1 MSQNETSGTVA
12 VDNQKIKTKQ
22 MVLIALM
29 TAVTCVLGPLSIP
42 LPFSPVPISLTN
54 FAIFLAIFVLGMKNG
69 TISFIIYLLLGAV
82 GVPVFS
88 SFRGGLQVL
97 AGPTG
102 GYLIGFIFL
111 ALIMGF
117 ALDHFD
123 RKLGSYNHWNDHR
136 NGCML
141 CIRNSLAC
149 KTFKPLLQRR
159 PYDGCYPIPSW
170 RCSQNHH
177 RSNRRTKTLRCYT
190 EDKIIELFTERNI
203 QTNLHGFLFGCFS
216 FYRRLKYYML

>member
-12 VDNQKIKTKQ
+12 VDNQKIRTKQ

-54 FAIFLAIFVLGMKNG
+54 FAIFLAIFILGMKNG

-123 RKLGSYNHWNDHR
+123 RKLVPTIIGMIIGMAVCYAFGTVWIAK
-136 NGCML
+136 L
-141 CIRNSLAC
+141 LSLS
-149 KTFKPLLQRR
+149 FKEGLMMGVI
-159 PYDGCYPIPSW
+159 PYLPGDAA
-170 RCSQNHH
+170 
-177 RSNRRTKTLRCYT
+177 
-190 EDKIIELFTERNI
+190 KIIIAAIVGPKLYGATQKIR
-203 QTNLHGFLFGCFS
+203 
-216 FYRRLKYYML
+216 

>member
-12 VDNQKIKTKQ
+12 VDNQKIRTKQ

-54 FAIFLAIFVLGMKNG
+54 FAIFLAIFVLGMKSG
-69 TISFIIYLLLGAV
+69 TISFIIYLLLGAI

-117 ALDHFD
+117 ELDHFD
-123 RKLGSYNHWNDHR
+123 RKLVPTIIGMIIGMAVCYAFGTVW
-136 NGCML
+136 L
-141 CIRNSLAC
+141 AKLLSLS
-149 KTFKPLLQRR
+149 FKEGLMMGVI
-159 PYDGCYPIPSW
+159 PYLPGDAA
-170 RCSQNHH
+170 
-177 RSNRRTKTLRCYT
+177 
-190 EDKIIELFTERNI
+190 KIIIAAIVGPKLYGATQKIR
-203 QTNLHGFLFGCFS
+203 
-216 FYRRLKYYML
+216 

>member
-12 VDNQKIKTKQ
+12 VDNQKIRTKQ

-123 RKLGSYNHWNDHR
+123 RKLVPTIIGMIIGMAVCYAFGTVW
-136 NGCML
+136 L
-141 CIRNSLAC
+141 AKLLSLS
-149 KTFKPLLQRR
+149 FKEGLIMGVI
-159 PYDGCYPIPSW
+159 PYLPGDAA
-170 RCSQNHH
+170 
-177 RSNRRTKTLRCYT
+177 
-190 EDKIIELFTERNI
+190 KIIIAAIVGPKLYGATQKIR
-203 QTNLHGFLFGCFS
+203 
-216 FYRRLKYYML
+216 

>member
-12 VDNQKIKTKQ
+12 VDNQKIRTKQ

-29 TAVTCVLGPLSIP
+29 TAVTCVLGPLSIA

-54 FAIFLAIFVLGMKNG
+54 FAIFLAIFVLGMKSG
-69 TISFIIYLLLGAV
+69 TISFIIYLLLGAI

-123 RKLGSYNHWNDHR
+123 RKLVPTIIGMIIGMAVCYAFGTVW
-136 NGCML
+136 L
-141 CIRNSLAC
+141 AKLLSLS
-149 KTFKPLLQRR
+149 FKEGLMMGVI
-159 PYDGCYPIPSW
+159 PYLAGDAA
-170 RCSQNHH
+170 
-177 RSNRRTKTLRCYT
+177 
-190 EDKIIELFTERNI
+190 KIIIAAIVGPKLYGATQKIR
-203 QTNLHGFLFGCFS
+203 
-216 FYRRLKYYML
+216 

>member
-54 FAIFLAIFVLGMKNG
+54 FAIFLAIFVLGMKSG

-97 AGPTG
+97 AGPTA

-123 RKLGSYNHWNDHR
+123 RKLVPTIIGMIIGMAVCYAFGTVW
-136 NGCML
+136 L
-141 CIRNSLAC
+141 AKLLSLS
-149 KTFKPLLQRR
+149 FKEGLMMGVI
-159 PYDGCYPIPSW
+159 PYLPGDAA
-170 RCSQNHH
+170 
-177 RSNRRTKTLRCYT
+177 
-190 EDKIIELFTERNI
+190 KIIIAAIVGPKLYGATQKIR
-203 QTNLHGFLFGCFS
+203 
-216 FYRRLKYYML
+216 

>member
-12 VDNQKIKTKQ
+12 VDHQKIKTKQ

-123 RKLGSYNHWNDHR
+123 RKLVPTIIGMIIGMVVCYAFGTVW
-136 NGCML
+136 L
-141 CIRNSLAC
+141 AKLLSLS
-149 KTFKPLLQRR
+149 FKEGLMMGVI
-159 PYDGCYPIPSW
+159 PYLPGDAA
-170 RCSQNHH
+170 
-177 RSNRRTKTLRCYT
+177 
-190 EDKIIELFTERNI
+190 KIIIAAIVGPKLYGATQKIR
-203 QTNLHGFLFGCFS
+203 
-216 FYRRLKYYML
+216 

>member
-12 VDNQKIKTKQ
+12 VDNQKIRTKQ

-42 LPFSPVPISLTN
+42 LPSSPVPISLTN

-69 TISFIIYLLLGAV
+69 TISFIIYLLLGAI

-123 RKLGSYNHWNDHR
+123 RKLVPTIIGMIIGMAVCYAFGTVW
-136 NGCML
+136 L
-141 CIRNSLAC
+141 AKLLSLS
-149 KTFKPLLQRR
+149 FKEGLMMGVI
-159 PYDGCYPIPSW
+159 PYLAGDAA
-170 RCSQNHH
+170 
-177 RSNRRTKTLRCYT
+177 
-190 EDKIIELFTERNI
+190 KIIIAAIVGPKLYGATQKIR
-203 QTNLHGFLFGCFS
+203 
-216 FYRRLKYYML
+216 

>member
-123 RKLGSYNHWNDHR
+123 RKLVPTIIGMIIGMVVCYAFGTVW
-136 NGCML
+136 L
-141 CIRNSLAC
+141 AKLLSLS
-149 KTFKPLLQRR
+149 FKEGLMMGVI
-159 PYDGCYPIPSW
+159 PYLAG
-170 RCSQNHH
+170 
-177 RSNRRTKTLRCYT
+177 
-190 EDKIIELFTERNI
+190 EVAKIIIAAIVGPKLYGATQKIR
-203 QTNLHGFLFGCFS
+203 
-216 FYRRLKYYML
+216 

>member
-12 VDNQKIKTKQ
+12 VDNQKIRTKQ

-54 FAIFLAIFVLGMKNG
+54 FAIFLAIFILGMKNG

-123 RKLGSYNHWNDHR
+123 RKLVPTIIGMIIGMAVCYAFGTVW
-136 NGCML
+136 L
-141 CIRNSLAC
+141 AKLLSLS
-149 KTFKPLLQRR
+149 FKEGLMMGVI
-159 PYDGCYPIPSW
+159 PYLPGDAA
-170 RCSQNHH
+170 
-177 RSNRRTKTLRCYT
+177 
-190 EDKIIELFTERNI
+190 KIIIAAIVDPKLYGATQKIR
-203 QTNLHGFLFGCFS
+203 
-216 FYRRLKYYML
+216 

>member
-12 VDNQKIKTKQ
+12 VDSQKIRTKQ

-54 FAIFLAIFVLGMKNG
+54 FAIFLAIFVLGMKSG

-123 RKLGSYNHWNDHR
+123 RKLVPTIIGMIIGMAVCYAFGTVW
-136 NGCML
+136 L
-141 CIRNSLAC
+141 AKLLSLS
-149 KTFKPLLQRR
+149 FKEGLMMGVI
-159 PYDGCYPIPSW
+159 PYLAGDAA
-170 RCSQNHH
+170 
-177 RSNRRTKTLRCYT
+177 
-190 EDKIIELFTERNI
+190 KIIIAAIVGPKLYGATQKIR
-203 QTNLHGFLFGCFS
+203 
-216 FYRRLKYYML
+216 

>member
-12 VDNQKIKTKQ
+12 VDNQKIRTKQ

-54 FAIFLAIFVLGMKNG
+54 FAIFLAIFVLGMKSG

-88 SFRGGLQVL
+88 SFRGGFQVL
-97 AGPTG
+97 AGSTG

-123 RKLGSYNHWNDHR
+123 RKLVPTIIGMIIGMAVCYAFGTVW
-136 NGCML
+136 L
-141 CIRNSLAC
+141 AKLLSLS
-149 KTFKPLLQRR
+149 FKEGLMMGVI
-159 PYDGCYPIPSW
+159 PYLPGDAA
-170 RCSQNHH
+170 
-177 RSNRRTKTLRCYT
+177 
-190 EDKIIELFTERNI
+190 KIIIAAIVGPKLYGATQKIR
-203 QTNLHGFLFGCFS
+203 
-216 FYRRLKYYML
+216 

>member
-12 VDNQKIKTKQ
+12 VDNQKIRTKQ

-42 LPFSPVPISLTN
+42 LPFNPVPISLTN
-54 FAIFLAIFVLGMKNG
+54 FAIFLAIFILGMKNG

-88 SFRGGLQVL
+88 SFRGGFQVL

-123 RKLGSYNHWNDHR
+123 RKLVPTIIGMIIGMAVCYAFGTVW
-136 NGCML
+136 L
-141 CIRNSLAC
+141 AKLLSLS
-149 KTFKPLLQRR
+149 FKEGLMMGVI
-159 PYDGCYPIPSW
+159 PYLPGDAA
-170 RCSQNHH
+170 
-177 RSNRRTKTLRCYT
+177 
-190 EDKIIELFTERNI
+190 KIIIAAIVGPKLYGATQKIR
-203 QTNLHGFLFGCFS
+203 
-216 FYRRLKYYML
+216 

>member
-12 VDNQKIKTKQ
+12 VDNQKIRTKQ

-54 FAIFLAIFVLGMKNG
+54 FAIFLAIFILGMKNG

-123 RKLGSYNHWNDHR
+123 RKLVPTIIGMIIGMAVCYAFGTVW
-136 NGCML
+136 L
-141 CIRNSLAC
+141 AKLLSLS
-149 KTFKPLLQRR
+149 FKEGLMMGVI
-159 PYDGCYPIPSW
+159 PYLPGDAA
-170 RCSQNHH
+170 
-177 RSNRRTKTLRCYT
+177 
-190 EDKIIELFTERNI
+190 KIIIAAIVGPKLYGAI
-203 QTNLHGFLFGCFS
+203 QKI
-216 FYRRLKYYML
+216 R

>member
-12 VDNQKIKTKQ
+12 VDNQKIRTKQ

-54 FAIFLAIFVLGMKNG
+54 FGIFLAIFVLGMKSG

-88 SFRGGLQVL
+88 SFRGGFQVL

-123 RKLGSYNHWNDHR
+123 RKLVPTIIGMIIGMAVCYAFGTVW
-136 NGCML
+136 L
-141 CIRNSLAC
+141 AKLLSLS
-149 KTFKPLLQRR
+149 FKEGLMMGVI
-159 PYDGCYPIPSW
+159 PYLPGDAA
-170 RCSQNHH
+170 
-177 RSNRRTKTLRCYT
+177 
-190 EDKIIELFTERNI
+190 KIIIAAIVGPKLYGATQKIR
-203 QTNLHGFLFGCFS
+203 
-216 FYRRLKYYML
+216 

>member
-12 VDNQKIKTKQ
+12 VANQKIRTKQ

-54 FAIFLAIFVLGMKNG
+54 FAIFLAIFVLGMKSG

-88 SFRGGLQVL
+88 SFRGGFQVL

-123 RKLGSYNHWNDHR
+123 RKLVPTIIGMIIGMAVCYAFGTVW
-136 NGCML
+136 L
-141 CIRNSLAC
+141 AKLLSLS
-149 KTFKPLLQRR
+149 FKEGLMMGVI
-159 PYDGCYPIPSW
+159 PYLAGDAA
-170 RCSQNHH
+170 
-177 RSNRRTKTLRCYT
+177 
-190 EDKIIELFTERNI
+190 KIIIAAIVGPKLYGATQKIR
-203 QTNLHGFLFGCFS
+203 
-216 FYRRLKYYML
+216 

>member
-12 VDNQKIKTKQ
+12 VDNQKIRTKQ

-54 FAIFLAIFVLGMKNG
+54 FAIFLAIFVLGMKSG
-69 TISFIIYLLLGAV
+69 TISFIIYLLLGAI

-123 RKLGSYNHWNDHR
+123 RKLVPTIIGMIIGMAVCYAFGTVW
-136 NGCML
+136 L
-141 CIRNSLAC
+141 AKLLSLS
-149 KTFKPLLQRR
+149 FKEGLIM
-159 PYDGCYPIPSW
+159 GVIP
-170 RCSQNHH
+170 C
-177 RSNRRTKTLRCYT
+177 LAG
-190 EDKIIELFTERNI
+190 DAAKIIIAAIVGPKLYGATQKIR
-203 QTNLHGFLFGCFS
+203 
-216 FYRRLKYYML
+216 

>member
-12 VDNQKIKTKQ
+12 VDNQKIRTKQ

-123 RKLGSYNHWNDHR
+123 RKLVPTIIG
-136 NGCML
+136 ML
-141 CIRNSLAC
+141 IGMVVCYAFGTVWLAKLLSLS
-149 KTFKPLLQRR
+149 FKEGLMMGVI
-159 PYDGCYPIPSW
+159 PYLPGDAA
-170 RCSQNHH
+170 
-177 RSNRRTKTLRCYT
+177 
-190 EDKIIELFTERNI
+190 KIIIAAIVGPKLYGATQKIR
-203 QTNLHGFLFGCFS
+203 
-216 FYRRLKYYML
+216 

>member
-123 RKLGSYNHWNDHR
+123 RKLLPTIIGMIIGMVVCYAFGTVW
-136 NGCML
+136 L
-141 CIRNSLAC
+141 AKLLSLS
-149 KTFKPLLQRR
+149 FKEGLMMGVI
-159 PYDGCYPIPSW
+159 PYLPGDAA
-170 RCSQNHH
+170 
-177 RSNRRTKTLRCYT
+177 
-190 EDKIIELFTERNI
+190 KIIIAAIVEPKLYGATQKIR
-203 QTNLHGFLFGCFS
+203 
-216 FYRRLKYYML
+216 

>member
-12 VDNQKIKTKQ
+12 VDNQKIRPKQ

-54 FAIFLAIFVLGMKNG
+54 FAIFLAIFVLGMKSG
-69 TISFIIYLLLGAV
+69 TISFIIYLLLGAI

-123 RKLGSYNHWNDHR
+123 RKLVPTIIGMIIGMAVCYAFGTVW
-136 NGCML
+136 L
-141 CIRNSLAC
+141 AKLLSLS
-149 KTFKPLLQRR
+149 FKEGLMMGVI
-159 PYDGCYPIPSW
+159 PYLAGDAA
-170 RCSQNHH
+170 
-177 RSNRRTKTLRCYT
+177 
-190 EDKIIELFTERNI
+190 KIIIAAIVGPKLYGAI
-203 QTNLHGFLFGCFS
+203 QKI
-216 FYRRLKYYML
+216 R

>member
-1 MSQNETSGTVA
+1 MSQNETSDTVA
-12 VDNQKIKTKQ
+12 VDNQKIRTKQ

-123 RKLGSYNHWNDHR
+123 RKLVPTIIGMIIGMVVCYAFGTVW
-136 NGCML
+136 L
-141 CIRNSLAC
+141 AKLLSLS
-149 KTFKPLLQRR
+149 FKEGLMMGVI
-159 PYDGCYPIPSW
+159 PYLPGDAA
-170 RCSQNHH
+170 
-177 RSNRRTKTLRCYT
+177 
-190 EDKIIELFTERNI
+190 KIIIAAIVGPKLYGATQKIR
-203 QTNLHGFLFGCFS
+203 
-216 FYRRLKYYML
+216 

>member
-12 VDNQKIKTKQ
+12 VNNQKIKTKQ

-123 RKLGSYNHWNDHR
+123 RKLVPTIIGMIIGMVVCYAFGTVW
-136 NGCML
+136 L
-141 CIRNSLAC
+141 AKLLSLS
-149 KTFKPLLQRR
+149 FKEGLMMGVI
-159 PYDGCYPIPSW
+159 PYLAGDVA
-170 RCSQNHH
+170 
-177 RSNRRTKTLRCYT
+177 
-190 EDKIIELFTERNI
+190 KIIIAAIVGPKLYGATQKIR
-203 QTNLHGFLFGCFS
+203 
-216 FYRRLKYYML
+216 

>member
-97 AGPTG
+97 AGATG

-123 RKLGSYNHWNDHR
+123 RKLVPTIIGMIIGMAVCYAFGTVW
-136 NGCML
+136 L
-141 CIRNSLAC
+141 AKLLSLS
-149 KTFKPLLQRR
+149 FKEGLMMGVI
-159 PYDGCYPIPSW
+159 PYLAGDVA
-170 RCSQNHH
+170 
-177 RSNRRTKTLRCYT
+177 
-190 EDKIIELFTERNI
+190 KIIIAAIVGPKLYGATQKIR
-203 QTNLHGFLFGCFS
+203 
-216 FYRRLKYYML
+216 

>member
-1 MSQNETSGTVA
+1 MSQNETSCTVA
-12 VDNQKIKTKQ
+12 VDNQKLKTKQ

-88 SFRGGLQVL
+88 SFRGGFQVL

-123 RKLGSYNHWNDHR
+123 RKLVPTIIGMIIGMAVCYAFGTVW
-136 NGCML
+136 L
-141 CIRNSLAC
+141 AKLLSLS
-149 KTFKPLLQRR
+149 FKEGLMMGVI
-159 PYDGCYPIPSW
+159 PYLAGDAA
-170 RCSQNHH
+170 
-177 RSNRRTKTLRCYT
+177 
-190 EDKIIELFTERNI
+190 KIIIAAIVGPKLYGATQKIR
-203 QTNLHGFLFGCFS
+203 
-216 FYRRLKYYML
+216 

>member
-12 VDNQKIKTKQ
+12 VDNQKIRTKQ

-54 FAIFLAIFVLGMKNG
+54 FAIFLAIFVLGMKSG

-97 AGPTG
+97 AGATG

-123 RKLGSYNHWNDHR
+123 RKLVPTIIGMIIGMAVCYAFGTVW
-136 NGCML
+136 L
-141 CIRNSLAC
+141 AKLLSLS
-149 KTFKPLLQRR
+149 FKEGLMMGVI
-159 PYDGCYPIPSW
+159 PYLPGDAA
-170 RCSQNHH
+170 
-177 RSNRRTKTLRCYT
+177 
-190 EDKIIELFTERNI
+190 KIIIAAIVGPKLYGATQKIR
-203 QTNLHGFLFGCFS
+203 
-216 FYRRLKYYML
+216 

>member
-54 FAIFLAIFVLGMKNG
+54 FAIFLAIFVLGMKSG

-123 RKLGSYNHWNDHR
+123 RKLLPTIIGMIIGMVVCYAFGTVW
-136 NGCML
+136 L
-141 CIRNSLAC
+141 AKLLSLS
-149 KTFKPLLQRR
+149 FKEGLMMGVI
-159 PYDGCYPIPSW
+159 PYLPGDAA
-170 RCSQNHH
+170 
-177 RSNRRTKTLRCYT
+177 
-190 EDKIIELFTERNI
+190 KIIIAAIVGPKLYGATQKIR
-203 QTNLHGFLFGCFS
+203 
-216 FYRRLKYYML
+216 

>member
-12 VDNQKIKTKQ
+12 VVNQKIRTKQ

-54 FAIFLAIFVLGMKNG
+54 FAIFLAIFVLGMKSG

-88 SFRGGLQVL
+88 SFRGGFQVL

-123 RKLGSYNHWNDHR
+123 RKLVPTIIGMIIGMAVCYAFGTVW
-136 NGCML
+136 L
-141 CIRNSLAC
+141 AKLLSLS
-149 KTFKPLLQRR
+149 FKEGLMMGVI
-159 PYDGCYPIPSW
+159 PYLPGDAA
-170 RCSQNHH
+170 
-177 RSNRRTKTLRCYT
+177 
-190 EDKIIELFTERNI
+190 KIIIAAIVGPKLYGATQKIR
-203 QTNLHGFLFGCFS
+203 
-216 FYRRLKYYML
+216 

>member
-12 VDNQKIKTKQ
+12 VDNQKIRTKQ

-54 FAIFLAIFVLGMKNG
+54 FAIFLAIYVLGMKSG
-69 TISFIIYLLLGAV
+69 TISFIIYLLLGAI

-123 RKLGSYNHWNDHR
+123 RKLVPTIIGMIIGMAVCYAFGTVW
-136 NGCML
+136 L
-141 CIRNSLAC
+141 AKLLSLS
-149 KTFKPLLQRR
+149 FKEGLMMGVI
-159 PYDGCYPIPSW
+159 PYLAGDAA
-170 RCSQNHH
+170 
-177 RSNRRTKTLRCYT
+177 
-190 EDKIIELFTERNI
+190 KIIIAAIVGPKLYGATQKIR
-203 QTNLHGFLFGCFS
+203 
-216 FYRRLKYYML
+216 

>member
-12 VDNQKIKTKQ
+12 VDNQKIRTKQ

-54 FAIFLAIFVLGMKNG
+54 FAIFLAIFALGMKSG

-88 SFRGGLQVL
+88 SFRGGFQVL

-123 RKLGSYNHWNDHR
+123 RKLVPTIIGMIIGMAVCYAFGTVW
-136 NGCML
+136 L
-141 CIRNSLAC
+141 AKLLSLS
-149 KTFKPLLQRR
+149 FKEGLMMGVI
-159 PYDGCYPIPSW
+159 PYLAGDAA
-170 RCSQNHH
+170 
-177 RSNRRTKTLRCYT
+177 
-190 EDKIIELFTERNI
+190 KIIIAAIVGPKLYGATQKIR
-203 QTNLHGFLFGCFS
+203 
-216 FYRRLKYYML
+216 

>member
-12 VDNQKIKTKQ
+12 VDNQKIRTKQ

-69 TISFIIYLLLGAV
+69 TISFIIYLLLGAI

-88 SFRGGLQVL
+88 SFRGGFQVL

-123 RKLGSYNHWNDHR
+123 RKLVPTIIGMIIGMAVCYAFGTVW
-136 NGCML
+136 L
-141 CIRNSLAC
+141 AKLLSLS
-149 KTFKPLLQRR
+149 FKEGLMMGVI
-159 PYDGCYPIPSW
+159 PYLAGDAA
-170 RCSQNHH
+170 
-177 RSNRRTKTLRCYT
+177 
-190 EDKIIELFTERNI
+190 KIIIAAIVGPKLYGATQKIR
-203 QTNLHGFLFGCFS
+203 
-216 FYRRLKYYML
+216 

>member
-12 VDNQKIKTKQ
+12 VDNQKIRTKQ

-29 TAVTCVLGPLSIP
+29 TAITCVLGPLSIP

-117 ALDHFD
+117 ALNHFD
-123 RKLGSYNHWNDHR
+123 RKLVPTIIGMIIGMAVCYAFGTVW
-136 NGCML
+136 L
-141 CIRNSLAC
+141 AKLLSLS
-149 KTFKPLLQRR
+149 FKEGLMMGVI
-159 PYDGCYPIPSW
+159 PYLPGDAA
-170 RCSQNHH
+170 
-177 RSNRRTKTLRCYT
+177 
-190 EDKIIELFTERNI
+190 KIIIAAIVGPKLYGATQKIR
-203 QTNLHGFLFGCFS
+203 
-216 FYRRLKYYML
+216 

>member
-12 VDNQKIKTKQ
+12 VDNQKIRTKQ

-54 FAIFLAIFVLGMKNG
+54 FAIFLAIFVLGMKSG

-88 SFRGGLQVL
+88 SFRGGFQVL

-117 ALDHFD
+117 ALEHFD
-123 RKLGSYNHWNDHR
+123 RKLVPTIIGMIIGMAVCYAFGTVW
-136 NGCML
+136 L
-141 CIRNSLAC
+141 AKLLSLS
-149 KTFKPLLQRR
+149 FKEGLMMGVI
-159 PYDGCYPIPSW
+159 PYLP
-170 RCSQNHH
+170 
-177 RSNRRTKTLRCYT
+177 
-190 EDKIIELFTERNI
+190 EDAAKIIIAAIVGPKLYGATQKIR
-203 QTNLHGFLFGCFS
+203 
-216 FYRRLKYYML
+216 

>member
-117 ALDHFD
+117 ALYPFD
-123 RKLGSYNHWNDHR
+123 CKLVATIIV
-136 NGCML
+136 ML
-141 CIRNSLAC
+141 IAMAVCYAFGTVWLAKLLSLS
-149 KTFKPLLQRR
+149 FKEGLMMGVI
-159 PYDGCYPIPSW
+159 PYLAGDVA
-170 RCSQNHH
+170 
-177 RSNRRTKTLRCYT
+177 
-190 EDKIIELFTERNI
+190 KIIIAAIVGPKLYGATQKIR
-203 QTNLHGFLFGCFS
+203 
-216 FYRRLKYYML
+216 

>member
-1 MSQNETSGTVA
+1 MSQNETSGAVA

-123 RKLGSYNHWNDHR
+123 RKLVPTIIGMIIGMAVCYAFGTVW
-136 NGCML
+136 L
-141 CIRNSLAC
+141 AKLLSLS
-149 KTFKPLLQRR
+149 FKEGLMMGVI
-159 PYDGCYPIPSW
+159 PYLPGDAA
-170 RCSQNHH
+170 
-177 RSNRRTKTLRCYT
+177 
-190 EDKIIELFTERNI
+190 KIIIAAIVGPKLYGATQKIR
-203 QTNLHGFLFGCFS
+203 
-216 FYRRLKYYML
+216 

>member
-12 VDNQKIKTKQ
+12 VDNQKIRTKQ

-69 TISFIIYLLLGAV
+69 TISFIIYHLLGAI

-123 RKLGSYNHWNDHR
+123 RKLVPTIIGMIIGMAVCYAFGTVW
-136 NGCML
+136 L
-141 CIRNSLAC
+141 AKLLSLS
-149 KTFKPLLQRR
+149 FKEGLMMGVI
-159 PYDGCYPIPSW
+159 PYLAGDAA
-170 RCSQNHH
+170 
-177 RSNRRTKTLRCYT
+177 
-190 EDKIIELFTERNI
+190 KIIIAAIVGPKLYGATQKIR
-203 QTNLHGFLFGCFS
+203 
-216 FYRRLKYYML
+216 

>member
-88 SFRGGLQVL
+88 AFRGGLQVL
-97 AGPTG
+97 AGATG

-123 RKLGSYNHWNDHR
+123 RKLVPTIIGMIIGMAVCYAFGTVW
-136 NGCML
+136 L
-141 CIRNSLAC
+141 AKLLSLS
-149 KTFKPLLQRR
+149 FKEGLMMGVI
-159 PYDGCYPIPSW
+159 PYLAGDVA
-170 RCSQNHH
+170 
-177 RSNRRTKTLRCYT
+177 
-190 EDKIIELFTERNI
+190 KIIIAAIVGPKLYGATQKIR
-203 QTNLHGFLFGCFS
+203 
-216 FYRRLKYYML
+216 